1 LDETCSEVPL
11 DAIPLFQV
19 QDIKINDCEGVGRDC
34 AVDQGLRSGNRKQ
47 SESIRISCD
56 ELKKAPNN
64 TAVKTSSQGIKN
76 QRSFL
81 KDIGRAIGTTSLS
94 NAASLNKTKIE
105 AEQHK
110 TLSAMNRTIEVKTDV
125 DGYNSGRIYFIRMSS
140 EEECLRIAR
149 LLSDLSKRSR
159 RLCETQT
166 RLQVLSFILC
176 S

>member
-1 LDETCSEVPL
+1 M
-11 DAIPLFQV
+11 
-19 QDIKINDCEGVGRDC
+19 
-34 AVDQGLRSGNRKQ
+34 
-47 SESIRISCD
+47 
-56 ELKKAPNN
+56 
-64 TAVKTSSQGIKN
+64 
-76 QRSFL
+76 

-94 NAASLNKTKIE
+94 NASLNKTKIE